1 VPRYPFRCES
11 CGATF
16 EVSRPM
22 SDAGSDAECPA
33 DGAKAV
39 RVFHMPATNFN
50 RPSGP
55 PTPATSNAYSHYGHT
70 HGAGAAPHSH
80 GPARRPSGGAS

>member
-1 VPRYPFRCES
+1 VPRYPFCCES

-22 SDAGSDAECPA
+22 SDAGSDAQCPA

-39 RVFHMPATNFN
+39 RVYTMPATNFN
-50 RPSGP
+50 RPTSAP
-55 PTPATSNAYSHYGHT
+55 MPAASADYSHYGHT
-70 HGAGAAPHSH
+70 HGGGIARHSH
-80 GPARRPSGGAS
+80 GPARRPRGGPS